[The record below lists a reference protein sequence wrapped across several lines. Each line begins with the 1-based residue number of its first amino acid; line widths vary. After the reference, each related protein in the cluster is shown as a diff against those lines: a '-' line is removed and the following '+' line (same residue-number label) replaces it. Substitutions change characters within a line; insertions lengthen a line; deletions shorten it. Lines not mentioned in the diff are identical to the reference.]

1 MNLNLQTIIRKHYK
15 VGVSN
20 IIDGVVKVTSGK
32 TDSHSKTAVELV
44 LVLDKSGSMSGT
56 RINNAKKSIIHVIN
70 NMGPEDI
77 FHLITFNYN
86 AQLIFQNKT
95 RKDNAAMIQ
104 MVNNIR
110 STGGT
115 HLQPG
120 LQRAKQILLKSK
132 STNKHMF
139 VFTDGEIQDDNFKC
153 FETVHELEYMHG
165 ITTSSFGLGTNYN
178 SVVIRSI
185 GQYGKGCY
193 YYIKDANEIASKF
206 ENAFN
211 LMSTVIYKNAVLKI
225 NGANGSVMKNICD
238 NVTGSIDTVSIGN
251 LFKDDERVFLFE
263 MIVNPKTGLP
273 FINVELTMD
282 GLDGQKY
289 KKTNTFIPIIT
300 DDPALLQP
308 IEEVTDRK
316 IIYRVSNEQKKI
328 PDLMNK
334 GFNGKMEGMKII
346 LESLEL
352 LDPIHDL
359 YPEASMMFKALLD
372 EKEQMEINH
381 FDVVEK
387 LSAHLASYASQ
398 PISTF

>member
-1 MNLNLQTIIRKHYK
+1 MDLNLQTIIRKHYNA
-15 VGVSN
+15 GVSN
-20 IIDGVVKVTSGK
+20 IVDGVVKVS
-32 TDSHSKTAVELV
+32 SSKTSATVKTTVEMV

-56 RINNAKKSIIHVIN
+56 RIANAKKSVIHVIN

-77 FHLITFNYN
+77 FHLVTFNYG
-86 AQLIFQNKT
+86 AQLVFQNKT
-95 RKDNAAMIQ
+95 RNDKVTMIQ
-104 MVNNIR
+104 LVNNINA
-110 STGGT
+110 SGGT
-115 HLQPG
+115 NLHPG
-120 LQRAKQILLKSK
+120 LDRAKQILLKSK
-132 STNKHMF
+132 SNNKHIF

-153 FETVHELEYMHG
+153 FETVHELEYING

-193 YYIKDANEIASKF
+193 YYIKNAEEIAKKF

-225 NGANGSVMKNICD
+225 TGANGSVMKNICD
-238 NVTGSIDTVSIGN
+238 NVSGSIDTVGIGN

-263 MIVNPKTGLP
+263 MVVNPKAGLP

-289 KKTNTFIPIIT
+289 NKNITYTSTIT
-300 DDPALLQP
+300 DDPTHLQS
-308 IEEVTDRK
+308 IDEVTDRK
-316 IIYRVSNEQKKI
+316 IIYRVSKEQKKI

-334 GFNGKMEGMKII
+334 GFNGKVEGMKII
-346 LESLEL
+346 LECLEL
-352 LDPIHDL
+352 LEPIHDT
-359 YPEASMMFKALLD
+359 YPEAEAMFKNLSNQ
-372 EKEQMEINH
+372 KEEMEINH